1 MSSSENHSPP
11 EVEYRNPGMIRALS
25 TSMLTS
31 GLPYQRPMRQEK
43 IDRLIREWN
52 PRKLT
57 PVIVSFRDGKFNVV
71 DGQHHIE
78 AMRKKAGGR
87 DVIVPC
93 IIHTGLTYREE
104 ADTLHPLNAAK
115 KGLIE

>member
-78 AMRKKAGGR
+78 AMRKKG
-87 DVIVPC
+87 
-93 IIHTGLTYREE
+93 T
-104 ADTLHPLNAAK
+104 
-115 KGLIE
+115 